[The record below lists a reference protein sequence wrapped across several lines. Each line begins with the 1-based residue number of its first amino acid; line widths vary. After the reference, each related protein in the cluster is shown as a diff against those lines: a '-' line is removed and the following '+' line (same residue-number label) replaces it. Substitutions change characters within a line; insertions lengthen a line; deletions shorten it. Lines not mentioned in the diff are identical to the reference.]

1 MNELPA
7 ELFDIVEPV
16 HAAAQKSHEFLLIG
30 IALALL
36 ISVLAMTRWWLQN
49 KDRLRTLRHLRDLRH
64 DFTAGRVTARVLA
77 YAIAA
82 ELKSCM
88 QTHRLHAN
96 LVLLVRKDTPRDAWR
111 NFIERLDSLRY
122 QPGQELDPAQAE
134 AILRE
139 AAGWARPSH

>member
-7 ELFDIVEPV
+7 ELFDIVEPA
-16 HAAAQKSHEFLLIG
+16 HAAVQNSHEFLLIG
-30 IALALL
+30 IAIALL
-36 ISVLAMTRWWLQN
+36 ISVLAITRWWLQN
-49 KDRLRTLRHLRDLRH
+49 KDRLRTLRHLRDLRC

-96 LVLLVRKDTPRDAWR
+96 LVLVRKDMQRDAWR

-122 QPGQELDPAQAE
+122 QPGQELDAAQAD

-139 AAGWARPSH
+139 AVGWARQSR